1 MDLLDKLALTMR
13 RYEPRKTKSNHER
26 RFELLDLMEM
36 YSREAILELTA
47 SADGVFWTTRR
58 PDLQR
63 KLKVSLLDS
72 VSDLRL
78 PVDAWFRV
86 GQTAPS
92 GDYARAR
99 IEAYG
104 RGRESL
110 GHIEMLVGRRSY
122 SYYFAQDPV
131 LDQIN
136 AGATAGTTVLS
147 PA

>member
-1 MDLLDKLALTMR
+1 MDLFDKLALAMR
-13 RYEPRKTKSNHER
+13 RFEPRRTPRKHDR
-26 RFELLDLMEM
+26 RLELLDLMEL
-36 YSREAILELTA
+36 YSNEAIVELTA

-58 PDLQR
+58 PDMQR

-78 PVDAWFRV
+78 PADAWFRI

-99 IEAYG
+99 VEAFG
-104 RGRESL
+104 RGNEAL
-110 GHIEMLVGRRSY
+110 GRIEMLIGRRNY
-122 SYYFAQDPV
+122 DYYFSQDPL
-131 LDQIN
+131 LDEI
-136 AGATAGTTVLS
+136 ASGAAARTLLS

>member
-1 MDLLDKLALTMR
+1 MDLFDKLALFMR
-13 RYEPRKTKSNHER
+13 RFEPRRTLSGHDR

-36 YSREAILELTA
+36 YSKEAILELTA

-58 PDLQR
+58 PDVQR

-78 PVDAWFRV
+78 PADAWFHV

-92 GDYARAR
+92 GDYAKAR
-99 IEAYG
+99 IQAYG
-104 RGRESL
+104 RERESL
-110 GHIEMLVGRRSY
+110 GHIEMLIGRRNY
-122 SYYFAQDPV
+122 DYYFTHDPL

-136 AGATAGTTVLS
+136 AGAGGRTILS

>member
-1 MDLLDKLALTMR
+1 MDLFDKLALAMR
-13 RYEPRKTKSNHER
+13 RFEPRRTPSRHER
-26 RFELLDLMEM
+26 RFELLDLMEL
-36 YSREAILELTA
+36 YSKEAILELTA
-47 SADGVFWTTRR
+47 SGDGVFWTTRR

-78 PVDAWFRV
+78 PSDAWFHV

-99 IEAYG
+99 IEAFG
-104 RGRESL
+104 RGNERL
-110 GHIEMLVGRRSY
+110 GRIDMLIGRRNY
-122 SYYFAQDPV
+122 DYYFTHDP
-131 LDQIN
+131 LLEQIDTRVA
-136 AGATAGTTVLS
+136 AGARLS

>member
-1 MDLLDKLALTMR
+1 MDLFDKLALTMR
-13 RYEPRKTKSNHER
+13 RFEPRRTPATRDR
-26 RFELLDLMEM
+26 RFELLDLMEL
-36 YSREAILELTA
+36 YSKEAILELTA
-47 SADGVFWTTRR
+47 SADGEFWTTRR

-78 PVDAWFRV
+78 PSDAWFHV

-99 IEAYG
+99 IEAFG

-110 GHIEMLVGRRSY
+110 GHIEMLIGRRNY
-122 SYYFAQDPV
+122 DYYFTQDPL
-131 LDQIN
+131 LDELSSV
-136 AGATAGTTVLS
+136 TAARTQLS

>member
-1 MDLLDKLALTMR
+1 MDLFDKLALALR
-13 RYEPRKTKSNHER
+13 RYEPRRTAETR
-26 RFELLDLMEM
+26 ALRFELLDLMGL
-36 YSREAILELTA
+36 YSKEAILELTA

-58 PDLQR
+58 PDMQR

-78 PVDAWFRV
+78 PADAWFRV

-92 GDYARAR
+92 GDFARAR
-99 IEAYG
+99 IEAFG
-104 RGRESL
+104 RGKERL
-110 GHIEMLVGRRSY
+110 GRIEMLIGRRNY
-122 SYYFAQDPV
+122 DYYFTHDPL

-136 AGATAGTTVLS
+136 SRVATGTRLS

>member
-1 MDLLDKLALTMR
+1 MDLFDKLALTMR
-13 RYEPRKTKSNHER
+13 RFEPRRTPGKNDR
-26 RFELLDLMEM
+26 RFELLDLMAL
-36 YSREAILELTA
+36 YSKEAILELTA

-72 VSDLRL
+72 ISDLRL
-78 PVDAWFRV
+78 PADAWFHV

-99 IEAYG
+99 VEAFG
-104 RGRESL
+104 RGKETL
-110 GHIEMLVGRRSY
+110 GRIEMLIGRRNY
-122 SYYFAQDPV
+122 DYYFTQDPL
-131 LDQIN
+131 LDEIN
-136 AGATAGTTVLS
+136 SGATARTLLS

>member
-1 MDLLDKLALTMR
+1 MDLFDKLALTMR
-13 RYEPRKTKSNHER
+13 RFEPRKTLGSGDR
-26 RFELLDLMEM
+26 RFELLDLMET
-36 YSREAILELTA
+36 YSNEAILELTA

-78 PVDAWFRV
+78 PADAWFHV

-92 GDYARAR
+92 GDWAKAR
-99 IEAYG
+99 IQAYG

-110 GHIEMLVGRRSY
+110 GHIEMLIGRRNY
-122 SYYFAQDPV
+122 DYYFAQDPV
-131 LDQIN
+131 LEQIS
-136 AGATAGTTVLS
+136 AGGSRTMFS